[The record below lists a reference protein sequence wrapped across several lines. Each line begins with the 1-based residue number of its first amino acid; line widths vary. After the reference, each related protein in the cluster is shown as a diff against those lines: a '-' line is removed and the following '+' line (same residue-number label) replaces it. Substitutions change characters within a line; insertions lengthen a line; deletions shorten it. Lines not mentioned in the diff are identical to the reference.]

1 MSTSRRIFYL
11 VPVSRD
17 AGLTSMALG
26 LVRALQLGGV
36 RAGFAKPVAQPES
49 IPGERDLSGHFARA
63 LCGTRT
69 AEPIDYT
76 SAIERVR
83 AGDLAGL
90 MEEVVSMV
98 DTASAGN
105 QVLVVEGLIPD
116 VDFQIATRLNI
127 EIVRTLSAEII
138 PVFSARARGIEDIEA
153 IAAGAAEQ
161 YGDGGR
167 RPLAG
172 VLVNHAAGQPETA
185 PDSGPLDTLTDGTP
199 VLATVPTAQ
208 HLFSPRVI
216 DIVSGLGLHVL
227 HVGGAATARVENVLV
242 AANSAEKLL
251 SQLRPGTLVVTPG
264 DRADV
269 IAAVALAA
277 HRGMRLAGMLLTD
290 GGKLQPEF
298 ARLFKGRPLDQLA
311 IVGAE
316 GDTFSVASRL
326 ANLSSHVDRGDTER
340 MEQVV
345 DFIAGR
351 IVAAP
356 LVARLEVP
364 AMPLM
369 PPAVFR
375 TRLVKAARGIGRT
388 IVLPEGDE
396 PRTIQA
402 AAQCAARGI
411 ARCVLLGVPDAI
423 RDVAAGHGIELP
435 AGVEIVD
442 PELVRERYVAP
453 MVELRR
459 AKGLTE
465 IKARQ
470 ELEDNVVLGTMMLEA
485 GDVDGLVSGAVHTT
499 ASTVRP
505 ALQLIRTVPG
515 SRLVSSVFFML
526 MPDQVLVYGDC
537 AINPDPDAQA
547 LAEIA
552 IQSADSAH
560 AFGIDPR
567 VAMISYSTGTSGS
580 GADVEKVKEATAIV
594 HRLRPD
600 LVVDGPIQY
609 DAATVESVARQKAP
623 NSPLRGRA
631 NVIVFPDLNT
641 GNTTY
646 KAVQRSANVVSIG
659 PMLQGLRKP
668 VNDLSRGALVEDI
681 VYTITLTA
689 IQAAPVR
696 RTGLQGSAVTHAV
709 VAETCGALAQAPE
722 VVERP
727 VPGRAALAR
736 NAQGVMVAHS
746 ALR

>member
-1 MSTSRRIFYL
+1 MSNSRRIFYL

-36 RAGFAKPVAQPES
+36 QAGFAKPVAQPES

-69 AEPIDYT
+69 PEPIDYT

-138 PVFSARARGIEDIEA
+138 PVFSARARGIEDLEA

-172 VLVNHAAGQPETA
+172 VLVNHAAQQPETG
-185 PDSGPLDTLTDGTP
+185 PGSGPLDTLADGTP
-199 VLATVPTAQ
+199 VLASVPTAQ
-208 HLFSPRVI
+208 HLLSPRVI
-216 DIVSGLGLHVL
+216 DIVSGLGLRVL

-242 AANSAEKLL
+242 AANSPEKLL
-251 SQLRPGTLVVTPG
+251 SQLRPGTLVVTPD

-290 GGKLQPEF
+290 GGKLPPEF

-316 GDTFSVASRL
+316 GDTFAVASRL

-356 LVARLEVP
+356 LVARLEVSD
-364 AMPLM
+364 MPLM

-396 PRTIQA
+396 PRTVQA

-411 ARCVLLGVPDAI
+411 ARCVLLGVPETI

-435 AGVEIVD
+435 PGVQIVD
-442 PELVRERYVAP
+442 PDLVRERYVAP

-465 IKARQ
+465 ITARQ
-470 ELEDNVVLGTMMLEA
+470 ELEDNVVLGTMMLEV

-552 IQSADSAH
+552 IQSADSAR

-594 HRLRPD
+594 QQLRPD

-681 VYTITLTA
+681 VYTIALTA

-696 RTGLQGSAVTHAV
+696 RTGPRASAATHAV
-709 VAETCGALAQAPE
+709 ASETSGALAQGRE
-722 VVERP
+722 VVEHP
-727 VPGRAALAR
+727 MPDAAASAR
-736 NAQGVMVAHS
+736 HAQAGLHAP
-746 ALR
+746 L